1 MDRYRWAA
9 CIEGDDT
16 IASDADLC
24 AREGWAVFNED
35 SFEARIEKIDV
46 AGTLP
51 HDAAAWD
58 ICCRKAV
65 DGSEYHVAALEHVRR
80 NNEEHFARIEEHI
93 RDTPVDYLKRPQ
105 SDFDTVLAAVNQYAF
120 SMMRHIVDSA
130 ENASGPRP

>member
-9 CIEGDDT
+9 CIEDDDT

-51 HDAAAWD
+51 YDAAAWD
-58 ICCRKAV
+58 IVCRKAV
-65 DGSEYHVAALEHVRR
+65 AGSEYHVAALEHVRR
-80 NNEEHFARIEEHI
+80 HNEEHI
-93 RDTPVDYLKRPQ
+93 RGTHVDYLKKPQ
-105 SDFDTVLAAVNQYAF
+105 SDFDAVLAAVNQYAF
-120 SMMRHIVDSA
+120 GVMQRIVDA
-130 ENASGPRP
+130 AGQASGPRP